1 MKASR
6 VMLELV
12 PRNDGADV
20 FMHFKKTPDP
30 EATDWTRTKLSALM
44 RREDGTWF
52 LSPHHMEAE
61 LTPLA
66 TPIGVLRIVLQ
77 SRAYQIARI
86 LTGERDG

>member
-1 MKASR
+1 
-6 VMLELV
+6 MLELI
-12 PRNDGADV
+12 PRDDGGDV

-30 EATDWTRTKLSALM
+30 DATDWTRTKISALM

-52 LSPHHMEAE
+52 LSQHHLEAN

-66 TPIGVLRIVLQ
+66 EPASALRIVLQ
-77 SRAYQIARI
+77 SRAYKIAQL